1 VRSKADISQLNLPH
15 GTNNWKVENR
25 KKLKRN
31 KQICSAV
38 SVNSSRGIREVSAEE
53 EKEGLR
59 WEELAEKKV
68 LSLEQKSEGRGGI
81 LLVISMHV
89 SSITVVA
96 DCSDRLNR

>member
-1 VRSKADISQLNLPH
+1 MRSKADINQLNLPH

-25 KKLKRN
+25 KKLKSN

-59 WEELAEKKV
+59 WEGLAEKKV
-68 LSLEQKSEGRGGI
+68 LSVEQKSER
-81 LLVISMHV
+81 
-89 SSITVVA
+89 
-96 DCSDRLNR
+96 